1 MNNSTKILHWN
12 QTNINSCHQCHF
24 DLSKAELPI
33 VLLLTLVLNAAAVYI
48 LIKIRPKCVSV
59 DHTCVIVLAIN
70 DFVTALLYSV
80 MWIGGWIKCGCLM
93 GRNLCNVLG
102 WFATSM
108 MIWSAWVVIILA
120 GCRYLATIKPLY
132 YRAHVSSSSIHVFMV
147 ATLCLTLLQLIDPTP
162 RMRRAKLEGDEAA
175 LPIDGPW
182 QPGSHPVPGL
192 PIRPATVQCQSGGGR
207 VFPPVVVLRQKLERN
222 DCLQWL
228 YQGLPPESLRD
239 GHLRNLIN
247 RTNFSADKSAFFS
260 CFVFY
265 SLQWSFW
272 QWRCHLAILS
282 ADVPMHC
289 LCTIYLVRE
298 LAIKICIPPIC
309 SLILPQFQR

>member
-1 MNNSTKILHWN
+1 MLYD
-12 QTNINSCHQCHF
+12 C
-24 DLSKAELPI
+24 L
-33 VLLLTLVLNAAAVYI
+33 
-48 LIKIRPKCVSV
+48 
-59 DHTCVIVLAIN
+59 VIVIAKLYCSGLVASYIHFIN
-70 DFVTALLYSV
+70 L
-80 MWIGGWIKCGCLM
+80 KQ
-93 GRNLCNVLG
+93 
-102 WFATSM
+102 
-108 MIWSAWVVIILA
+108 IILFLA
-120 GCRYLATIKPLY
+120 GKWLDVCWENCTCIVNKSIFNILWEQGITSIRKSKFPL
-132 YRAHVSSSSIHVFMV
+132 HVTGIRGPHQHS
-147 ATLCLTLLQLIDPTP
+147 LLWRHDPTP

-207 VFPPVVVLRQKLERN
+207 VFPPIVVLRQELERN

-272 QWRCHLAILS
+272 QWRCRLAILS
-282 ADVPMHC
+282 ADVPMYC